1 MARRSARRRPSSSAP
16 LTLPAELP
24 VGPVPI
30 STGTA
35 EVVRDPDF
43 PQRVTLHVNGV
54 PSSSLDLADPG
65 FLDFEYMQQMAA
77 FVALL
82 PAGPLRVLHLG
93 AAGSAFARH
102 VEHERPGSRQLGVD
116 LDPRLLELVREWFAL
131 PRSPLLR
138 LRADDAGRA
147 LAGARDASY
156 DVVVRDV
163 FAGDRTPEH
172 LVGTGFA
179 AQAHRVLRPGG
190 ILLVNCADRPPL
202 TTARREV
209 ASLAEAFG
217 PDAAAQGRLAAVA
230 EPAILKGRRYGNLVL
245 AAVRGLADDPPRE
258 DVRPDIH
265 DGGHE
270 DGPGSATDDAG
281 AEGAHEAAQD
291 AAHGPLGT
299 RDAVELPDL
308 RDARLGRALRTL
320 AVPAT
325 LLAGEDAAAFAGT
338 AAPLETPAPD
348 PA

>member
-82 PAGPLRVLHLG
+82 PPGPLRVLHLG

-116 LDPRLLELVREWFAL
+116 LDARLLELVREWFAL

-138 LRADDAGRA
+138 LRADDAGHT
-147 LAGARDASY
+147 LSSARDASY

-163 FAGDRTPEH
+163 FAGDRTPAH

-179 AQAHRVLRPGG
+179 TEAHRVLRPGG
-190 ILLVNCADRPPL
+190 VLLVNCADKPPL
-202 TTARREV
+202 ATARREV
-209 ASLAEAFG
+209 ASLALAFG
-217 PDAAAQGRLAAVA
+217 PDAAASGRLAAVA

-245 AAVRGLADDPPRE
+245 AAVRELPEDPAAAGQGTE
-258 DVRPDIH
+258 QQ
-265 DGGHE
+265 
-270 DGPGSATDDAG
+270 DAP
-281 AEGAHEAAQD
+281 QD
-291 AAHGPLGT
+291 AAQRPVEPVDGT
-299 RDAVELPDL
+299 GRPDL
-308 RDARLGRALRTL
+308 HDARLGRALRTL

-325 LLAGEDAAAFAGT
+325 LLVGDQAAAFAGT
-338 AAPLETPAPD
+338 AAPLETPAP
-348 PA
+348 

>member
-1 MARRSARRRPSSSAP
+1 
-16 LTLPAELP
+16 
-24 VGPVPI
+24 VPI

-82 PAGPLRVLHLG
+82 PPGPLRVLHLG

-147 LAGARDASY
+147 LASARDASY

-179 AQAHRVLRPGG
+179 AEAHRVLRPGG
-190 ILLVNCADRPPL
+190 VLLVNCADRPPL

-245 AAVRGLADDPPRE
+245 AAVRALPEDPPLDETRDGTRSETPE
-258 DVRPDIH
+258 D
-265 DGGHE
+265 
-270 DGPGSATDDAG
+270 
-281 AEGAHEAAQD
+281 AQD
-291 AAHGPLGT
+291 AVAGSPAGYPSGGAPDAAQGAT
-299 RDAVELPDL
+299 GAPDDAVEQPDL
-308 RDARLGRALRTL
+308 RDPRLGRALRTL

-338 AAPLETPAPD
+338 AAPLATQAS
-348 PA
+348 

>member
-1 MARRSARRRPSSSAP
+1 
-16 LTLPAELP
+16 
-24 VGPVPI
+24 VPI

-82 PAGPLRVLHLG
+82 PRGPLRVLHLG

-116 LDPRLLELVREWFAL
+116 LDARLLELVREWFAL

-147 LAGARDASY
+147 LASARDASY

-163 FAGDRTPEH
+163 FAGDRTPAH

-179 AQAHRVLRPGG
+179 AEAHRVLRPGG
-190 ILLVNCADRPPL
+190 VLLVNCADRPPL

-209 ASLAEAFG
+209 ASLAQAFG
-217 PDAAAQGRLAAVA
+217 PHAAGEGRLAAVA

-245 AAVRGLADDPPRE
+245 AAVRAVPEPAPADRAGS
-258 DVRPDIH
+258 H
-265 DGGHE
+265 QGDGE
-270 DGPGSATDDAG
+270 PGTTQ
-281 AEGAHEAAQD
+281 ETRQD
-291 AAHGPLGT
+291 AAQAAPGPA
-299 RDAVELPDL
+299 DDVEAPDL
-308 RDARLGRALRTL
+308 RDPRLGRALRTL

-325 LLAGEDAAAFAGT
+325 LLVGDDASAFAGT
-338 AAPLETPAPD
+338 AAPLETAPSESAGQETAA
-348 PA
+348 P

>member
-1 MARRSARRRPSSSAP
+1 MARRSTRRRPSSSAP

-24 VGPVPI
+24 AGPVPI

-77 FVALL
+77 VMALL

-93 AAGSAFARH
+93 AAGSALARH

-116 LDPRLLELVREWFAL
+116 LDARLLELVREWFAL

-147 LAGARDASY
+147 LAGAHDGTY

-190 ILLVNCADRPPL
+190 VLLVNCADRPPL

-209 ASLAEAFG
+209 ASLAEVFG
-217 PDAAAQGRLAAVA
+217 RDAAADGRLAAVA
-230 EPAILKGRRYGNLVL
+230 EPAVLKGRRYGNVVL
-245 AAVRGLADDPPRE
+245 AAVRRPVE
-258 DVRPDIH
+258 DAPVDER
-265 DGGHE
+265 
-270 DGPGSATDDAG
+270 
-281 AEGAHEAAQD
+281 
-291 AAHGPLGT
+291 
-299 RDAVELPDL
+299 PDL
-308 RDARLGRALRTL
+308 RDPRLGRALRTL
-320 AVPAT
+320 PVPAT
-325 LLAGEDAAAFAGT
+325 LLAGEDATVFAGT
-338 AAPLETPAPD
+338 APPLDTPPS
-348 PA
+348 P

>member
-1 MARRSARRRPSSSAP
+1 MARRSARRSPSSSAP
-16 LTLPAELP
+16 LTLTAELP

-35 EVVRDPDF
+35 EVIRDPDF

-54 PSSSLDLADPG
+54 PSSSLDLSDPG

-82 PAGPLRVLHLG
+82 PPGPLKVLHLG

-116 LDPRLLELVREWFAL
+116 LDARLLELVREWFAL

-147 LAGARDASY
+147 LASARDESY

-163 FAGDRTPEH
+163 FAGDRTPAH

-179 AQAHRVLRPGG
+179 AEAHRVLRPGG
-190 ILLVNCADRPPL
+190 VLLVNCADKPPL

-209 ASLAEAFG
+209 ASLAQAFG
-217 PDAAAQGRLAAVA
+217 PDAASSGRLAAVA

-245 AAVRGLADDPPRE
+245 AAVRELPKDPPAGHDPALRDGEPHDAPQGAADARTGHAE
-258 DVRPDIH
+258 DFVRPD
-265 DGGHE
+265 
-270 DGPGSATDDAG
+270 
-281 AEGAHEAAQD
+281 
-291 AAHGPLGT
+291 
-299 RDAVELPDL
+299 L
-308 RDARLGRALRTL
+308 REARLGRALRTL

-325 LLAGEDAAAFAGT
+325 LLVGDDAAAFAGT
-338 AAPLETPAPD
+338 AAPLETSAP
-348 PA
+348 

>member
-1 MARRSARRRPSSSAP
+1 MARRSARRSPSSSAP
-16 LTLPAELP
+16 LTLTAELP

-82 PAGPLRVLHLG
+82 PPGPLKVLHLG

-116 LDPRLLELVREWFAL
+116 LDARLLELVREWFAL

-138 LRADDAGRA
+138 LRADDAGRT
-147 LAGARDASY
+147 LASARDESY

-163 FAGDRTPEH
+163 FAGDRTPAH

-179 AQAHRVLRPGG
+179 AEAHRVLRPGG
-190 ILLVNCADRPPL
+190 VLLVNCADRPPL

-209 ASLAEAFG
+209 ASLAQAFG
-217 PDAAAQGRLAAVA
+217 PDAASSGRLAAVA

-245 AAVRGLADDPPRE
+245 AAVRELPQAPPAGQDEGERHSAPQDAAEGRTGHDD
-258 DVRPDIH
+258 DVVRPD
-265 DGGHE
+265 
-270 DGPGSATDDAG
+270 
-281 AEGAHEAAQD
+281 
-291 AAHGPLGT
+291 
-299 RDAVELPDL
+299 L
-308 RDARLGRALRTL
+308 REARLGRALRTL

-325 LLAGEDAAAFAGT
+325 LLVGDDATAFAGT
-338 AAPLETPAPD
+338 AAPLETAAP
-348 PA
+348 

>member
-1 MARRSARRRPSSSAP
+1 MARRSTRRRPSSSAP

-116 LDPRLLELVREWFAL
+116 LDARLLELVREWFAL

-147 LAGARDASY
+147 IASARDESY

-163 FAGDRTPEH
+163 FAGDRTPAH

-190 ILLVNCADRPPL
+190 ILLVNCADKPPL
-202 TTARREV
+202 ATARREV
-209 ASLAEAFG
+209 ASLATAFG
-217 PDAAAQGRLAAVA
+217 PDAATTGRLAAVA
-230 EPAILKGRRYGNLVL
+230 EPGILKGRRYGNLVL
-245 AAVRGLADDPPRE
+245 AAVRELPEEPPAAREDERPGDPRGSAQGGTQGRRGQVDDP
-258 DVRPDIH
+258 VR
-265 DGGHE
+265 
-270 DGPGSATDDAG
+270 
-281 AEGAHEAAQD
+281 
-291 AAHGPLGT
+291 
-299 RDAVELPDL
+299 PDL
-308 RDARLGRALRTL
+308 RDPRLGRVLRTL

-325 LLAGEDAAAFAGT
+325 LLAGDDAVAFAGT
-338 AAPLETPAPD
+338 AAPLETPA
-348 PA
+348 A

>member
-35 EVVRDPDF
+35 EVVRDADF

-82 PAGPLRVLHLG
+82 PPGPLRVLHLG

-147 LAGARDASY
+147 LASARDASY

-179 AQAHRVLRPGG
+179 AEAHRVLRPGG
-190 ILLVNCADRPPL
+190 VLLVNCADRPPL
-202 TTARREV
+202 TMARREV
-209 ASLAEAFG
+209 ASLAAAFG
-217 PDAAAQGRLAAVA
+217 PHAAAQGRLAAVA

-245 AAVRGLADDPPRE
+245 AAVRAVPDPL
-258 DVRPDIH
+258 
-265 DGGHE
+265 DGT
-270 DGPGSATDDAG
+270 P
-281 AEGAHEAAQD
+281 EGAQD
-291 AAHGPLGT
+291 APAGPPTASPADGAPDAAQAATGT
-299 RDAVELPDL
+299 ATEAPDADVEQPDL
-308 RDARLGRALRTL
+308 RDPRLGRALRTL

-325 LLAGEDAAAFAGT
+325 LLAGEDATAFAGT
-338 AAPLETPAPD
+338 AAPLPTPAS
-348 PA
+348 

>member
-16 LTLPAELP
+16 LTFPAELP

-82 PAGPLRVLHLG
+82 PPGPLRVLHLG

-147 LAGARDASY
+147 LASARDASY

-163 FAGDRTPEH
+163 FAGDRTPAH

-179 AQAHRVLRPGG
+179 AEAHRVLRPGG
-190 ILLVNCADRPPL
+190 VLLVNCADRPPL

-217 PDAAAQGRLAAVA
+217 PDAAVQGRLAAVA

-245 AAVRGLADDPPRE
+245 AAVRALPADPPQD
-258 DVRPDIH
+258 DVRPDSQ
-265 DGGHE
+265 DGSPE
-270 DGPGSATDDAG
+270 DSRNSTRDAVG
-281 AEGAHEAAQD
+281 AEGAHEGAQD
-291 AAHGPLGT
+291 AAQGPQGT
-299 RDAVELPDL
+299 RDVLELPDL

-325 LLAGEDAAAFAGT
+325 LLAGDDAAAFAGT
-338 AAPLETPAPD
+338 AAPLATPAS
-348 PA
+348 

>member
-82 PAGPLRVLHLG
+82 PPGPLRVLHLG

-147 LAGARDASY
+147 LAAAHDASY

-245 AAVRGLADDPPRE
+245 AAVRELPEDPT
-258 DVRPDIH
+258 
-265 DGGHE
+265 HE
-270 DGPGSATDDAG
+270 G
-281 AEGAHEAAQD
+281 AQD
-291 AAHGPLGT
+291 APQGPLGA
-299 RDAVELPDL
+299 RDAVERPDL
-308 RDARLGRALRTL
+308 RDPRLGRALRTL

-325 LLAGEDAAAFAGT
+325 LLAGGDAAAFAGT
-338 AAPLETPAPD
+338 AAPLATSATD
-348 PA
+348 PAA

>member
-82 PAGPLRVLHLG
+82 PSGPLRVLHLG

-116 LDPRLLELVREWFAL
+116 LDARLLELVREWFAL

-138 LRADDAGRA
+138 LRADDAGHT
-147 LAGARDASY
+147 LTSARDESY

-163 FAGDRTPEH
+163 FAGDRTPAH

-179 AQAHRVLRPGG
+179 AAARRVLRPGG
-190 ILLVNCADRPPL
+190 VLLVNCADKPPL

-209 ASLAEAFG
+209 ASLAQAFG
-217 PDAAAQGRLAAVA
+217 PDAAVSGRLAAVA

-245 AAVRGLADDPPRE
+245 AAVRELPDRPPPGVGGGE
-258 DVRPDIH
+258 QPGGPQDGTQAPGEPHGEPVR
-265 DGGHE
+265 
-270 DGPGSATDDAG
+270 
-281 AEGAHEAAQD
+281 
-291 AAHGPLGT
+291 
-299 RDAVELPDL
+299 PDL
-308 RDARLGRALRTL
+308 RDPRLGRTLRTL

-325 LLAGEDAAAFAGT
+325 LLVGDDAAAFAGT
-338 AAPLETPAPD
+338 AAPLETAEP
-348 PA
+348 

>member
-1 MARRSARRRPSSSAP
+1 MARRSARRSPSSSAP
-16 LTLPAELP
+16 LTLTAELP

-35 EVVRDPDF
+35 EVIRDPDF

-54 PSSSLDLADPG
+54 PSSSLDLSDPG

-82 PAGPLRVLHLG
+82 PPGPLKVLHLG

-116 LDPRLLELVREWFAL
+116 LDARLLELVREWFAL

-147 LAGARDASY
+147 LASARDESY

-163 FAGDRTPEH
+163 FAGDRTPAH

-179 AQAHRVLRPGG
+179 AEAHRVLRPGG
-190 ILLVNCADRPPL
+190 VLLVNCADKPPL

-209 ASLAEAFG
+209 ASLAQAFG
-217 PDAAAQGRLAAVA
+217 PDAASSGRLAAVA

-245 AAVRGLADDPPRE
+245 AAVRELPKDPPAARHPHHDGE
-258 DVRPDIH
+258 RHNTPQGAAEARAGHDDDAVRPD
-265 DGGHE
+265 
-270 DGPGSATDDAG
+270 
-281 AEGAHEAAQD
+281 
-291 AAHGPLGT
+291 
-299 RDAVELPDL
+299 L
-308 RDARLGRALRTL
+308 REARLGRALRTL

-325 LLAGEDAAAFAGT
+325 LLVGDDATAFAGT
-338 AAPLETPAPD
+338 AAPLETVAP
-348 PA
+348 

>member
-1 MARRSARRRPSSSAP
+1 MARRSTRRRPSSSAP

-24 VGPVPI
+24 AGPVPI

-77 FVALL
+77 VMALL

-93 AAGSAFARH
+93 AAGSALARH

-116 LDPRLLELVREWFAL
+116 LDARLLELVREWFAL

-147 LAGARDASY
+147 LAGAHDATY

-190 ILLVNCADRPPL
+190 VLLVNCADRPPL

-209 ASLAEAFG
+209 ASLAEVFG
-217 PDAAAQGRLAAVA
+217 RDAAADGLLAAVA
-230 EPAILKGRRYGNLVL
+230 EPAVLKGRRYGNVVL
-245 AAVRGLADDPPRE
+245 AAVRRPVE
-258 DVRPDIH
+258 DAPVDER
-265 DGGHE
+265 
-270 DGPGSATDDAG
+270 
-281 AEGAHEAAQD
+281 
-291 AAHGPLGT
+291 
-299 RDAVELPDL
+299 PDL
-308 RDARLGRALRTL
+308 RDPRLGRALRTL
-320 AVPAT
+320 PVPAT
-325 LLAGEDAAAFAGT
+325 LLAGEDATAFAGT
-338 AAPLETPAPD
+338 APPLDTPPS
-348 PA
+348 P

>member
-1 MARRSARRRPSSSAP
+1 
-16 LTLPAELP
+16 
-24 VGPVPI
+24 
-30 STGTA
+30 
-35 EVVRDPDF
+35 VVRDPDF

-54 PSSSLDLADPG
+54 PSSSLDLSDPG

-82 PAGPLRVLHLG
+82 PPGPLKVLHLG

-116 LDPRLLELVREWFAL
+116 LDARLLELVREWFAL

-147 LAGARDASY
+147 LASARDESY

-163 FAGDRTPEH
+163 FAGDRTPAH

-179 AQAHRVLRPGG
+179 AEAHRVLRPGG
-190 ILLVNCADRPPL
+190 VLLVNCADKPPL

-209 ASLAEAFG
+209 ASLAQAFG
-217 PDAAAQGRLAAVA
+217 PDAASSGRLAAVA

-245 AAVRGLADDPPRE
+245 AAVRELPKDPPAARHDTARHGGE
-258 DVRPDIH
+258 PHSAPQGAAEARTAHDGDLVRPD
-265 DGGHE
+265 
-270 DGPGSATDDAG
+270 
-281 AEGAHEAAQD
+281 
-291 AAHGPLGT
+291 
-299 RDAVELPDL
+299 L
-308 RDARLGRALRTL
+308 REARLGRALRTL

-325 LLAGEDAAAFAGT
+325 LLVGDDATAFAGT
-338 AAPLETPAPD
+338 AAPLETAAP
-348 PA
+348 

>member
-82 PAGPLRVLHLG
+82 PPGPLRVLHLG

-147 LAGARDASY
+147 LAAARDASY

-245 AAVRGLADDPPRE
+245 AAVRGLPEDPPQ
-258 DVRPDIH
+258 
-265 DGGHE
+265 
-270 DGPGSATDDAG
+270 DDAG

-291 AAHGPLGT
+291 AAQGPLGT

-325 LLAGEDAAAFAGT
+325 LLAGDDAAAFAGT
-338 AAPLETPAPD
+338 AAPLATATPD

>member
-1 MARRSARRRPSSSAP
+1 M
-16 LTLPAELP
+16 
-24 VGPVPI
+24 PI
-30 STGTA
+30 STGFA
-35 EVVRDPDF
+35 EVIRDPDF

-82 PAGPLRVLHLG
+82 PPGPLRVLHLG

-116 LDPRLLELVREWFAL
+116 LDARLLELVREWFAL

-147 LAGARDASY
+147 LASARDESY

-163 FAGDRTPEH
+163 FAGDRTPAH

-179 AQAHRVLRPGG
+179 AEARRALRPGG
-190 ILLVNCADRPPL
+190 ILLVNCADKPPL

-217 PDAAAQGRLAAVA
+217 PDAAAEGRLAAVA

-245 AAVRGLADDPPRE
+245 AAVRELPEDPPQLPRKGPQ
-258 DVRPDIH
+258 DAAQGAVRPD
-265 DGGHE
+265 
-270 DGPGSATDDAG
+270 PA
-281 AEGAHEAAQD
+281 
-291 AAHGPLGT
+291 LGQ
-299 RDAVELPDL
+299 PDL
-308 RDARLGRALRTL
+308 REARLGRALRTL

-325 LLAGEDAAAFAGT
+325 LMAGGDVAAFAGT
-338 AAPLETPAPD
+338 AAPLETPAATPK
-348 PA
+348 

>member
-82 PAGPLRVLHLG
+82 PPGPLRVLHLG

-147 LAGARDASY
+147 LASARDASY

-163 FAGDRTPEH
+163 FAGDRTPPH

-179 AQAHRVLRPGG
+179 AEAHRVLRPGG

-217 PDAAAQGRLAAVA
+217 PGAAAQGRLAAVA

-245 AAVRGLADDPPRE
+245 AAVREVPEEGPQD
-258 DVRPDIH
+258 DVRGVDPGDAR
-265 DGGHE
+265 D
-270 DGPGSATDDAG
+270 DGPGA
-281 AEGAHEAAQD
+281 AHESAQD
-291 AAHGPLGT
+291 GPQAPG
-299 RDAVELPDL
+299 RAGSDVGQPDL

-325 LLAGEDAAAFAGT
+325 LMAGDDAAAFAGT
-338 AAPLETPAPD
+338 AAPLATAAPD

>member
-16 LTLPAELP
+16 LTLPADLP

-82 PAGPLRVLHLG
+82 PPGPLRVLHLG

-116 LDPRLLELVREWFAL
+116 LDARLLELVREWFAL

-138 LRADDAGRA
+138 LRADDAGNA
-147 LAGARDASY
+147 LASARDESY

-163 FAGDRTPEH
+163 FAGDRTPAH
-172 LVGTGFA
+172 LMGAGFA
-179 AQAHRVLRPGG
+179 AEARRVLRPGG
-190 ILLVNCADRPPL
+190 VLLVNCADKPPL

-209 ASLAEAFG
+209 ASLALAFG
-217 PDAAAQGRLAAVA
+217 PDAAAEGRLAAVA
-230 EPAILKGRRYGNLVL
+230 EPGILKGRRYGNLVL
-245 AAVRGLADDPPRE
+245 AAVRELPEDPQDPQAATRDGENPPAGTGDGERPDGAQGGAQGRRGPGGGVGRPDLHDAGLA
-258 DVRPDIH
+258 
-265 DGGHE
+265 
-270 DGPGSATDDAG
+270 
-281 AEGAHEAAQD
+281 
-291 AAHGPLGT
+291 
-299 RDAVELPDL
+299 
-308 RDARLGRALRTL
+308 RALRTL

-325 LLAGEDAAAFAGT
+325 LLVGDDATAFAGT
-338 AAPLETPAPD
+338 AAPLETPG
-348 PA
+348 

>member
-1 MARRSARRRPSSSAP
+1 MARRSTRRRPSSSAP

-30 STGTA
+30 DTGTA
-35 EVVRDPDF
+35 EVIPDPDF

-82 PAGPLRVLHLG
+82 PPGPLRVLHLG

-116 LDPRLLELVREWFAL
+116 LDARLLELVREWFAL

-138 LRADDAGRA
+138 LRADDAGRT
-147 LAGARDASY
+147 LATARDESY

-163 FAGDRTPEH
+163 FAGDRTPAH

-179 AQAHRVLRPGG
+179 AEAHRVLRPGG
-190 ILLVNCADRPPL
+190 VLLVNCADKPPL
-202 TTARREV
+202 STARREV
-209 ASLAEAFG
+209 ASLARAFG
-217 PDAAAQGRLAAVA
+217 PDAAATGRLAAVA

-245 AAVRGLADDPPRE
+245 AAVRELPQNPPA
-258 DVRPDIH
+258 
-265 DGGHE
+265 
-270 DGPGSATDDAG
+270 GSAE
-281 AEGAHEAAQD
+281 AEADNAADTTTEAAQG
-291 AAHGPLGT
+291 AAGGRTGHDDDVA
-299 RDAVELPDL
+299 RIDL
-308 RDARLGRALRTL
+308 RGPRLGRALRTL

-325 LLAGEDAAAFAGT
+325 LLADDDATAFAGT
-338 AAPLETPAPD
+338 AAPLETPAPTT
-348 PA
+348 PG

>member
-82 PAGPLRVLHLG
+82 PPGPLRVLHLG

-147 LAGARDASY
+147 LASARDASY

-163 FAGDRTPEH
+163 FAGDRTPAH

-179 AQAHRVLRPGG
+179 AEAHRVLRPGG

-217 PDAAAQGRLAAVA
+217 PGAAAQGRLAAVA

-245 AAVRGLADDPPRE
+245 AAVREVP
-258 DVRPDIH
+258 
-265 DGGHE
+265 E
-270 DGPGSATDDAG
+270 DGPGDDVGGADPGDARDDDPRATQKG
-281 AEGAHEAAQD
+281 AQD
-291 AAHGPLGT
+291 GPQAPGQAGS
-299 RDAVELPDL
+299 DVGQPDL
-308 RDARLGRALRTL
+308 RDARLGRALRAL

-325 LLAGEDAAAFAGT
+325 LLAGDDAAAFAGT
-338 AAPLETPAPD
+338 AAPLETAAPA
-348 PA
+348 

>member
-1 MARRSARRRPSSSAP
+1 MARRSARRSPSSSAP
-16 LTLPAELP
+16 LTLTAELP

-35 EVVRDPDF
+35 EVIRDPDF

-82 PAGPLRVLHLG
+82 PPGPLKVLHLG

-116 LDPRLLELVREWFAL
+116 LDARLLELVREWFAL

-147 LAGARDASY
+147 LASARDESY

-163 FAGDRTPEH
+163 FAGDRTPAH

-179 AQAHRVLRPGG
+179 AEAHRVLRPGG
-190 ILLVNCADRPPL
+190 VLLVNCADKPPL

-209 ASLAEAFG
+209 ASLAQAFG
-217 PDAAAQGRLAAVA
+217 PDAASSGRLAAVA

-245 AAVRGLADDPPRE
+245 AAVRELPKDPPAARHE
-258 DVRPDIH
+258 AARHDQAGHGPARHDGEPHNAPQGAAEARGGRDGDIVRPD
-265 DGGHE
+265 
-270 DGPGSATDDAG
+270 
-281 AEGAHEAAQD
+281 
-291 AAHGPLGT
+291 
-299 RDAVELPDL
+299 L
-308 RDARLGRALRTL
+308 REARLGRALRTL

-325 LLAGEDAAAFAGT
+325 LLVGDDATAFAGT
-338 AAPLETPAPD
+338 AAPLETAAP
-348 PA
+348 